1 MQMNTET
8 VAVIDFETTGL
19 SPRNGARATEIGI
32 TLLRNGNIV
41 DRFQSLMNTGSWIPP
56 EIVALTGITNQM
68 VQEAP
73 PAREIMTKA
82 YAFVGDAP
90 MVAHN
95 ATFDQRFWAY
105 ELEKC
110 NLRSNQKFVCTMLLS
125 RRIYPHA
132 PNHKLSTLAQ
142 LHQLASSGNHHRAQ
156 ADADMAANL
165 YLRICFDLNAQYG
178 MQNTSHDSLSAL
190 QSKSAKEISKRL
202 GIKATTIKL
211 QSNSQILNI
220 SNQNFQSSSST
231 HINSIDPFPLQSTEL
246 ISPKESSIPQSDKK
260 PSGTFFWICV
270 WALGFVFLMGVLKR

>member
-1 MQMNTET
+1 LILKPLGYLHETER
-8 VAVIDFETTGL
+8 VQ
-19 SPRNGARATEIGI
+19 PK
-32 TLLRNGNIV
+32 LRNGNIV

-56 EIVALTGITNQM
+56 EIVAMTGITNQM
-68 VQEAP
+68 VQDAP

-142 LHQLASSGNHHRAQ
+142 LHQLASSGHHHRAQ

-165 YLRICFDLNAQYG
+165 YIRICFDLNAQYG
-178 MQNTSHDSLSAL
+178 MKNTSHDSLSAL
-190 QSKSAKEISKRL
+190 QSKSAKEISNSL

-211 QSNSQILNI
+211 PSNSQILHL

-231 HINSIDPFPLQSTEL
+231 HINSIDPLLVQRTEPIPPKVSLVPLSE
-246 ISPKESSIPQSDKK
+246 KKSSD
-260 PSGTFFWICV
+260 TFFWICV